1 MEWRSRKDG
10 VAGRW
15 RGSWS
20 RAFVFAV
27 AQDFSDGGGFET
39 TRILPP
45 QFFAHQWVDFEHTAE
60 QVGPSSAKGFT
71 LVEACADF
79 LRFLLEKYGPASS
92 RYSAKRIHVIVE
104 PGDKYESPA

>member
-27 AQDFSDGGGFET
+27 AQDFSDGGGLGDESEDLHLGSAVRT
-39 TRILPP
+39 GQR
-45 QFFAHQWVDFEHTAE
+45 VDIIDAVDE
-60 QVGPSSAKGFT
+60 
-71 LVEACADF
+71 L
-79 LRFLLEKYGPASS
+79 GPAL
-92 RYSAKRIHVIVE
+92 
-104 PGDKYESPA
+104 G